1 MLVKSPNIAEW
12 LDMAVV
18 VVLFVW
24 LVDVDIVADKFL
36 SYSITIHA

>member
-1 MLVKSPNIAEW
+1 MDVAR
-12 LDMAVV
+12 

-24 LVDVDIVADKFL
+24 QVDVDIVADKFL